1 MANLCTK
8 TISTD
13 GEYITLAEA
22 TGITFTVGN
31 NYMIQIQNVA
41 YLREGTVD
49 EGFMVND
56 PTPIPYEAKEDE
68 LYIRAQNCK
77 VNISE

>member
-8 TISTD
+8 TISTN

-31 NYMIQIQNVA
+31 NYVIQIQNVA
-41 YLREGTVD
+41 YLREGEIG
-49 EGFMVND
+49 EGFMIND
-56 PTPIPYEAKEDE
+56 PAPIPYKAREDE
-68 LYIRAQNCK
+68 LYIKAQNCK